1 MSIPLSKMNIGD
13 KGIVLSV
20 KAKGEIRR
28 RLLDTGLFAG
38 IRFRVIRIAPLGDPI
53 VIKVRGFELSLR
65 LEEAGQI
72 QVEKIGHM
80 GDRVP
85 MREYRNLYSPAPI
98 IERRSHKRKNI
109 RIALLGNPNS
119 GKTSLFNEIVG
130 SHQKVGNFTGV
141 TVEKYEGKTQY
152 KGYSLE
158 FIDLPGT
165 YSLTAYSPEE
175 IVTRNF
181 LLEEKPDIVV
191 DVVAGSNLERNLY
204 LTTQIMELE
213 VDMLVALNMYDEV
226 EKQGIKIELDQL
238 EILLGSHVIPTSAI
252 KKTGIT
258 ELLDHIVDVFEG
270 KITIAK
276 NKLSFNPE
284 IEQEINILEN
294 LLEKDGFLSERYNLK
309 WLAIKLLES
318 DQLAYKNV
326 RKRSIYVK
334 VSRELTNFF
343 ARYKHI
349 SEDDPETTIIE
360 DRHAFIR
367 GALHETTK
375 FPVARKKS
383 PTDYIDNVLLNRI
396 LGLPVFFAIM
406 WLMFQFTFTLGTP
419 FINWIDIFFQFL
431 GRGITAIVPDIYI
444 QRLLV
449 DGIIG
454 GVGGVL
460 VFVPNILLL
469 FFFIAF
475 LEGSGY
481 MARAAFVI
489 DKVMHKIGLH
499 GKSFIPMITGFGCSV
514 PAIMA
519 TRTLKNKGDR
529 ITTMMIIPFMSCS
542 AKLPVYILILSAFFP
557 PRLAGDLLFGIY
569 MFGILIA
576 FISAL
581 IIKKVAF
588 NGQSEPFVMELPPYR
603 LPGLKSLLYQM
614 SFKARMYL
622 KKAGTIILTASIL
635 IWVASNFPVNTKAR
649 QHYEE
654 SVKTVTSNNS
664 LSELDKKTLIN
675 QYANKN
681 SAQQLEYSIAGRIGN
696 FLVPIIKPLG
706 FDWKIGIALTAG
718 FAAKE
723 VVVST
728 LSTLY
733 SISDSDNKSY
743 QRAKRFHDESGYSK
757 ATALSLIIFVLL
769 YVPCIAAT
777 TTFHKE
783 AGKWKWTL
791 IFILYTMSVAWIF
804 SFIFYH
810 IGLLIW

>member
-1 MSIPLSKMNIGD
+1 MSSSLSTLNIGD
-13 KGIVLSV
+13 KGFIKSV
-20 KAKGEIRR
+20 NAKGEVRR
-28 RLLDTGLFAG
+28 RLLDMGLFAG
-38 IRFRVIRIAPLGDPI
+38 IRFKVIRIAPLGDPI

-65 LEEAGQI
+65 LEEASQI
-72 QVEKIGHM
+72 LVEKIGHA
-80 GDRVP
+80 GDRIP
-85 MREYRNLYSPAPI
+85 MREYKNLYRPVPI
-98 IERRSHKRKNI
+98 RERKISTSKKI

-119 GKTSLFNEIVG
+119 GKTSLFNAIVG
-130 SHQKVGNFTGV
+130 AHQKVGNFTGV
-141 TVEKYEGKTQY
+141 TVEKYEGYLHY
-152 KGYSLE
+152 KGYS
-158 FIDLPGT
+158 IQVTDLPGT

-181 LLEEKPDIVV
+181 ILNEKPDIVI

-226 EKQGIKIELDQL
+226 EKQGIKIDLGQL
-238 EILLGSHVIPTSAI
+238 EALLGSHVIPTSAF

-258 ELLDHIVDVFEG
+258 ALLDHVIDVFEG
-270 KITIAK
+270 NITIAK
-276 NKLSFNPE
+276 NKLSFTPE
-284 IEQEINILEN
+284 IEEEIHVLKH
-294 LLEKDGFLSERYNLK
+294 LLAKDDFLVKRYNLK

-318 DQLAYKNV
+318 DQVAYETVK
-326 RKRSIYVK
+326 KRSIYLK

-343 ARYKHI
+343 ERYKHTG
-349 SEDDPETTIIE
+349 EEDPESTIIE

-367 GALHETTK
+367 GALQETTK
-375 FPVARKKS
+375 FPSVQKKTFS
-383 PTDYIDNVLLNRI
+383 DYIDNILLNRI
-396 LGLPVFFAIM
+396 LGLPIFFGIM

-419 FINWIDIFFQFL
+419 FMNWIDIFFQFL
-431 GRGITAIVPDIYI
+431 GKSIAAVLPDSSFEH
-444 QRLLV
+444 LLV

-460 VFVPNILLL
+460 VFVPNILFL
-469 FFFIAF
+469 FLSIAF

-519 TRTLKNKGDR
+519 TRTLKNRGDR

-557 PRLAGDLLFGIY
+557 PALAGNMLFGIY

-576 FISAL
+576 FLSAL
-581 IIKKVAF
+581 IIKKAVF
-588 NGQSEPFVMELPPYR
+588 KGQSEPFVMELPPYR
-603 LPGLKSLLYQM
+603 LPGLKSLMYQM
-614 SFKARMYL
+614 FFKTKMYL
-622 KKAGTIILTASIL
+622 KKAGTIILTASVI
-635 IWVASNFPVNTKAR
+635 IWVASNFPVNTQAEHAYKNAV
-649 QHYEE
+649 QKISE
-654 SVKTVTSNNS
+654 NNS
-664 LSELDKKTLIN
+664 LSASEKTARISRYTTIN
-675 QYANKN
+675 TAK
-681 SAQQLEYSIAGRIGN
+681 QLEYSFAGRIGK
-696 FLVPIIKPLG
+696 FITPVLKPLG

-728 LSTLY
+728 LSTLF
-733 SISDSDNKSY
+733 SISDTGGKSTMLAE
-743 QRAKRFHDESGYSK
+743 RLKKNSGYSR

-777 TTFHKE
+777 TTFHRE
-783 AGKWKWTL
+783 AGGWKWTSF
-791 IFILYTMSVAWIF
+791 FIIYTMSAAWIF
-804 SFIFYH
+804 SFLFYR
-810 IGLLIW
+810 IGLLLW